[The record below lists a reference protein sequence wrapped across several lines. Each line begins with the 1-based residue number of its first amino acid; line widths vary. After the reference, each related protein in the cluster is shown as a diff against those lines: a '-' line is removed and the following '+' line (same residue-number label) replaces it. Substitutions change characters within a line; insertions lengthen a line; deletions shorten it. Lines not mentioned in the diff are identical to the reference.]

1 MSRRNVG
8 ISVILASHGSRGR
21 QVDDLMASIARELRD
36 EPGVGEVLLAFHQ
49 GSPTFEGVLGLVSGD
64 LVLVVPVFMAE
75 GYYTHQVLRPQILKH
90 PRASV
95 LDLWMSPALGSHD
108 LMRALLLE
116 RCRTILKETKWDP
129 QKTAVVIL
137 GHGTPRSSSSSLTTV
152 AAAAELESQQV
163 SRIVIPAFIS
173 DTPTPQE
180 SLEGINVEQVLIVPF
195 LLGGGL
201 HADEVAEICGIES
214 VDLGEENGLHWIDER
229 RRLYQIDDPI
239 GVNPEITSI
248 IHQLVR
254 ERAAWVSLESAGR
267 LSNVK

>member
-49 GSPTFEGVLGLVSGD
+49 GSPTFDDVLGLVSGD
-64 LVLVVPVFMAE
+64 SVLVVPVFMAE
-75 GYYTHQVLRPQILKH
+75 GYYTHQVLRPKILEH
-90 PRASV
+90 PRASE

-108 LMRALLLE
+108 LMRSLLLR
-116 RCRTILKETKWDP
+116 RCRTILKRSRWDP
-129 QKTAVVIL
+129 HSTAVVVL
-137 GHGTPRSSSSSLTTV
+137 GHGTPRSSSSPLTTM
-152 AAAAELESQQV
+152 AAAAELEGHQV
-163 SRIVIPAFIS
+163 SRTVISAFIS

-180 SLEGINVEQVLIVPF
+180 ALEGVDVGQVLIVPF

-214 VDLGEENGLHWIDER
+214 VNFEKEDELRWIDKR
-229 RRLYQIDDPI
+229 GRLYQIDHPI
-239 GVNPEITSI
+239 GVNPAITSI

-254 ERAAWVSLESAGR
+254 ERTAWVSLESSER
-267 LSNVK
+267 LLDVK

>member
-1 MSRRNVG
+1 MSRRNVR

-49 GSPTFEGVLGLVSGD
+49 GSPTFEDVLGLVSGD
-64 LVLVVPVFMAE
+64 LALVVPVFMAE
-75 GYYTHQVLRPQILKH
+75 GYYTHQVLRPQILRH
-90 PRASV
+90 PRASE

-116 RCRTILKETKWDP
+116 RCRTILRTSRWDP
-129 QKTAVVIL
+129 HKTAVVIL

-152 AAAAELESQQV
+152 AAAAELENQQV
-163 SRIVIPAFIS
+163 SSTVIPAFIS

-180 SLEGINVEQVLIVPF
+180 SLEGVNVEQVLIVPF

-201 HADEVAEICGIES
+201 HAEEVAEICGIES
-214 VDLGEENGLHWIDER
+214 LGYGEENGLRWIDER
-229 RRLYQIDDPI
+229 GRLYQIDNPI
-239 GVNPEITSI
+239 GLNPEITSI

-254 ERAAWVSLESAGR
+254 ERTAWISLESSER
-267 LSNVK
+267 LLNVK